1 MASSA
6 LAHDAPPQERRRLLG
21 NVLDIMVGSMLYA
34 VIKIMQAGIMLGVSF
49 PGKAACPGFLGNR
62 ILYQGR
68 NSVFPLDLL
77 VVSIV
82 FLCVCFC
89 NEFNG
94 CVFNGGARWQL
105 CGHIWRCCGQA
116 VLIFSEFA
124 WP

>member
-49 PGKAACPGFLGNR
+49 PGKAACLGFLGNR

-94 CVFNGGARWQL
+94 CVQRWSEVAAVVDISADAVARQ
-105 CGHIWRCCGQA
+105 C
-116 VLIFSEFA
+116 
-124 WP
+124 